1 MCAFIGIAAGILFLA
16 LPVRLAAEA
25 IVVPGN
31 MLSPLIGAP
40 LTDFRVTDLNGQP
53 LPFQI
58 DEVVEEGEYVCPEG
72 DEPNSDDG
80 NGVLDTADELVFM
93 YEDGSLVKGV
103 TAADSPR
110 GADSSGFVVHVT
122 RAGVTRAIEVHT
134 DPSIALSSRRY
145 VQYDHEAQQV
155 RTQHFSATFG
165 RDRFHFVQAG
175 IRGRQGA
182 PYLMLTDELRVEIK
196 LRAFWGLV
204 PISYTEDNL
213 VCLVKRYKAGPVR
226 LIRRGDFHLNLGMG
240 IKGSRA
246 AVNQI
251 CYPDLVCVPVRV
263 HLPVR
268 FRSFFREAY
277 IEMTPVIN
285 ENGDGFGFN
294 VPEHGIALA
303 LDSSLRLDTLVDVVP
318 DNTFFRVDD
327 GRLGYGWALRTS
339 IAREHMNGSGYVLSS
354 PSERGGLGHCGYRLT
369 LTDLPRGYY
378 TITNWVVFA
387 TGVDELSATYQAIAA
402 PSTIVVPRTGSRAS
416 NIL

>member
-1 MCAFIGIAAGILFLA
+1 MRSRLILQVLA
-16 LPVRLAAEA
+16 MVTWVTAEP
-25 IVVPGN
+25 IVVRGELMQALLGTPVGT
-31 MLSPLIGAP
+31 I
-40 LTDFRVTDLNGQP
+40 RVTDLYGHP
-53 LPFQI
+53 IPFQI
-58 DEVVEEGEYVCPEG
+58 DEVVEEGEYVCPLGE
-72 DEPNSDDG
+72 EPNTEAG
-80 NGVLDTADELVFM
+80 NGVLDSADELVFLSRDASVVDSVPGDDSAVVRDSTGVVL
-93 YEDGSLVKGV
+93 YVTRSGSLRAVRVTSDPSVGLSPV
-103 TAADSPR
+103 RYVEYDHAVQRVRTDQYTAA
-110 GADSSGFVVHVT
+110 
-122 RAGVTRAIEVHT
+122 
-134 DPSIALSSRRY
+134 
-145 VQYDHEAQQV
+145 
-155 RTQHFSATFG
+155 FG
-165 RDRFHFVQAG
+165 RDRFHFMQAG
-175 IRGRQGA
+175 IRGGGGDEG
-182 PYLMLTDELRVEIK
+182 YLLLTNELRVEIQ

-226 LIRRGDFHLNLGMG
+226 LIRRGDFHLNLGLG

-246 AVNQI
+246 AVNQM

-285 ENGDGFGFN
+285 ERGAGYAFN
-294 VPEHGIALA
+294 VPSQGISLA
-303 LDSSLRLDTLVDVVP
+303 LDTTTQLDTLVQVVP
-318 DNTFFRVDD
+318 DNTFFRVDN
-327 GRLGYGWALRTS
+327 GTHGYGWLLRST
-339 IAREHMNGSGYVLSS
+339 IERMHLGGSGYVLAT
-354 PSERGGLGHCGYRLT
+354 PSERGGIGHCGFRLA